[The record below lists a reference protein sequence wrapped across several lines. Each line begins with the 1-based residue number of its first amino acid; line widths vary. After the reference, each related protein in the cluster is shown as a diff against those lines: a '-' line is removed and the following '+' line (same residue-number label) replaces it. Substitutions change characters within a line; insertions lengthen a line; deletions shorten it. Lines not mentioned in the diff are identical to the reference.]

1 MRDVGSFGSCAS
13 ILTPFNGKGVPI
25 RVGCFARFP
34 NGFYNNAAAG
44 IFENAP
50 MAGAGNVVVAPY
62 IPPENN
68 PSEIGGILA
77 ANRVPVVLKAAVETG
92 SRQCLYLP
100 VWNVAYAGMKSGVGV
115 YAGGV
120 NKRLGYEAYEEL
132 MNLSLHEQSPVD
144 SRTMRRKSTQ
154 PKTRGRYPKRQ
165 GRN

>member
-1 MRDVGSFGSCAS
+1 
-13 ILTPFNGKGVPI
+13 
-25 RVGCFARFP
+25 
-34 NGFYNNAAAG
+34 
-44 IFENAP
+44 

-68 PSEIGGILA
+68 PSENGGILA
-77 ANRVPVVLKAAVETG
+77 ANSSTSSTKSSSRNEDRDKCSVFTG
-92 SRQCLYLP
+92 MECSL
-100 VWNVAYAGMKSGVGV
+100 YAGMKSGVGV